1 LTTGSDK
8 TYQILRISGNTGR
21 KEARKGRKTEVNK
34 YVIVESPND
43 FPCQK
48 ASRTFQEIITSPHS
62 PDETTVYNQELFV
75 RGEKSEN

>member
-21 KEARKGRKTEVNK
+21 KEARKGRKTEVSK

-43 FPCQK
+43 IPCQN
-48 ASRTFQEIITSPHS
+48 ASQTF
-62 PDETTVYNQELFV
+62 
-75 RGEKSEN
+75 